1 MQDNFH
7 YNEAHKYRWLHFLK
21 EVRFKFSK
29 KLNQKLKHLID

>member
-7 YNEAHKYRWLHFLK
+7 YNEGHKYRWL
-21 EVRFKFSK
+21 RFKFSK